1 MISFYKPTRFAGE
14 KDGFAQH
21 EYTGEQCISFK
32 DLSDGEREVMDKVF
46 NLITESMLNKK

>member
-14 KDGFAQH
+14 NDGFAHH

-46 NLITESMLNKK
+46 HLIADYMLNKK